1 MSEPEIGAIGE
12 RGTYEGEL
20 MQQGEEGTGLK
31 LEAGGFYSV
40 HPVAYNDNWRFRS
53 VFGYFWTATADPAY
67 DGFIFYRKIAYN
79 STKVFRQSTMTTNWL
94 NVRCCRE
101 VQ

>member
-1 MSEPEIGAIGE
+1 M
-12 RGTYEGEL
+12 